1 MPAAPAVNDQ
11 ATPAGLAEFS
21 DVQRGFRLGWRFAE
35 MYNDPPPHIPPADDP
50 KSLPENLPG
59 AAELPGYHRAKL
71 LVNQMRYDVEGLTRP
86 AQHAEDGDIKTFF
99 EVAGAGGDRDTTRLL
114 ILKAYRELRTRLGGA
129 DPLVGKA
136 LDLGKMLADTVLLQK
151 SQDPGISLDQLEPHR
166 LADAYGCLDDL
177 HTSLPVN
184 AADAVKGSLRQWEA
198 WQADS
203 KSNGAAEDT
212 GYAIAVLKHQGEI
225 WRRIL
230 SGEIGAEDLLTAE
243 HYRQAAARLI
253 GRLRNLSVSFL
264 KRWWYIAII
273 LLFSVGLIT
282 WAIVAYAPSGPA
294 AVAAL
299 IATGAGALG
308 VSWKT
313 VGAGCV
319 FFRGRL
325 FGVVS
330 VMRRG

>member
-1 MPAAPAVNDQ
+1 
-11 ATPAGLAEFS
+11 
-21 DVQRGFRLGWRFAE
+21 
-35 MYNDPPPHIPPADDP
+35 
-50 KSLPENLPG
+50 
-59 AAELPGYHRAKL
+59 
-71 LVNQMRYDVEGLTRP
+71 
-86 AQHAEDGDIKTFF
+86 
-99 EVAGAGGDRDTTRLL
+99 
-114 ILKAYRELRTRLGGA
+114 
-129 DPLVGKA
+129 
-136 LDLGKMLADTVLLQK
+136 
-151 SQDPGISLDQLEPHR
+151 LDQLEPHR

-313 VGAGCV
+313 VGATLGTV
-319 FFRGRL
+319 TSKAETPLWDAEVLQSIIVAVTITPREAR
-325 FGVVS
+325 
-330 VMRRG
+330 MRRLSLQLQQRNREALPAMAPAAAVAPAAAAAPDA